1 MSTEEAV
8 LEAARFAVDTL
19 LDLVPLET
27 AKQLLDEQA
36 VERANVVADAAEIA
50 KFGTDKA
57 ETD

>member
-19 LDLVPLET
+19 LDLVTPEV
-27 AKQLLDEQA
+27 ARQLLDEQA
-36 VERANVVADAAEIA
+36 VKRANVVADAAEIA

>member
-19 LDLVPLET
+19 LDLVPVDV
-27 AKQLLDEQA
+27 ARQLLDEQA
-36 VERANVVADAAEIA
+36 VKRANVVADAAEIA